1 MLSLCPSCLEKTMTE
16 LEVKLPAPP
25 KEMLTIRPPKGWISL
40 NLRDLWLYRELIT
53 FLTWRDIL
61 VRYKQ
66 TLLGASWAIINPVV
80 NMLVLQF
87 IFGNLAQMDTGG
99 VPGPIFRYTALLPW
113 MLFSKALSSSGR
125 SMLTNRGLIT
135 KIYFPRL
142 VIPLSSV
149 LSGVVDFGISFL
161 VMIGMMIYYKVAL
174 SWSMLLIPVL
184 IVMTLIT
191 ALGVGLWLS
200 ALNVLYRDV
209 GYILPVM
216 TQLWLF
222 LSPVGYSSASIPEN
236 LQLLYALNPM
246 TGVIEAFRWA
256 MLGEATSMLGLQ
268 VAISIGISSIVLVS
282 GLYFFRRMERTF
294 ADMI

>member
-1 MLSLCPSCLEKTMTE
+1 MKQTDYVLAKEKP
-16 LEVKLPAPP
+16 L
-25 KEMLTIRPPKGWISL
+25 LTIRPHKGWISL
-40 NLRDLWLYRELIT
+40 NLRDVWLYLELFA

-66 TLLGASWAIINPVV
+66 TLLGASWAIINPIV

-87 IFGNLAQMDTGG
+87 IFGNLAKMDTGG
-99 VPGPIFRYTALLPW
+99 IPGPIFRYTALLPW
-113 MLFSKALSSSGR
+113 MLFAKALSSSGR
-125 SMLTNRGLIT
+125 SMLSNRGLIT
-135 KIYFPRL
+135 KVYFPRL

-149 LSGVVDFGISFL
+149 LSAVVEFGISFL
-161 VMIGMMIYYKVAL
+161 VMIGMMLYYKVAL
-174 SWSMLLIPVL
+174 TWAILTMPLLVL
-184 IVMTLIT
+184 LTLVI

-209 GYILPVM
+209 GYILPVL
-216 TQLWLF
+216 TQLWLY

-256 MLGEATSMLGLQ
+256 MLGETSANLGLQ
-268 VAISIGISSIVLVS
+268 LTLSIAVGLVLLVS

>member
-1 MLSLCPSCLEKTMTE
+1 MTKIE
-16 LEVKLPAPP
+16 FKLPP
-25 KEMLTIRPPKGWISL
+25 KKALLTIRPPKGWISL
-40 NLRDLWLYRELIT
+40 NLRDLWNYRELII

-87 IFGNLAQMDTGG
+87 IFGNLAQMDTGNI
-99 VPGPIFRYTALLPW
+99 PGPVFRYTALLPW

-142 VIPLSSV
+142 VIPISSV

-161 VMIGMMIYYKVAL
+161 VMIGMMLYYKIAL
-174 SWSMLLIPVL
+174 TWAILLMPLLVVLTL
-184 IVMTLIT
+184 IV

-246 TGVIEAFRWA
+246 TGVIEAFRWT
-256 MLGEATSMLGLQ
+256 MLGEATPNLGLQ
-268 VAISIGISSIVLVS
+268 LTISIIVATIVLIS
-282 GLYFFRRMERTF
+282 GLFFFRRMERTF

>member
-1 MLSLCPSCLEKTMTE
+1 MKTHSSRITKFMTQTE
-16 LEVKLPAPP
+16 FKLPAK
-25 KEMLTIRPPKGWISL
+25 KEILTIRPPKGWVSL

-87 IFGNLAQMDTGG
+87 IFGNLANMDTGG

-113 MLFSKALSSSGR
+113 MLFAQALGSSGR
-125 SMLTNRGLIT
+125 SMLSNRGLIT
-135 KIYFPRL
+135 KVYFPRL
-142 VIPLSSV
+142 VVPLSSV
-149 LSGVVDFGISFL
+149 LSGVVDFGISL
-161 VMIGMMIYYKVAL
+161 IVMVGMMIYYQVAV
-174 SWSMLLIPVL
+174 SWTLLVIPLLVIL
-184 IVMTLIT
+184 TLVI
-191 ALGVGLWLS
+191 ALGVGLWLA

-209 GYILPVM
+209 AYVLPVL

-222 LSPVGYSSASIPEN
+222 LSPVGYSSATIPEH

-256 MLGEATSMLGLQ
+256 MLGETTATLGLQ
-268 VAISIGISSIVLVS
+268 IAISAAVGLILLVS
-282 GLYFFRRMERTF
+282 GMFFFRRMERTF
-294 ADMI
+294 ADRI

>member
-1 MLSLCPSCLEKTMTE
+1 MTQTE
-16 LEVKLPAPP
+16 FKLPTK
-25 KEMLTIRPPKGWISL
+25 KEVLTLRPPKGWISL
-40 NLRDLWLYRELIT
+40 NLRDLWIYRELIT

-87 IFGNLAQMDTGG
+87 IFGNLAQMDTGT

-113 MLFSKALSSSGR
+113 MLFSQALGSSGR

-135 KIYFPRL
+135 KVYFPRL
-142 VIPLSSV
+142 VVPLSSV
-149 LSGVVDFGISFL
+149 LSGVVDFGISML
-161 VMIGMMIYYKVAL
+161 VMIGMMIYYQTPLTWAVLAVP
-174 SWSMLLIPVL
+174 LLVVL
-184 IVMTLIT
+184 TLVI
-191 ALGVGLWLS
+191 ALGVGLWLA

-209 GYILPVM
+209 GYVLPVL

-222 LSPVGYSSASIPEN
+222 LSPVGYSSATIPEK
-236 LQLLYALNPM
+236 LQLLYAFNPM

-256 MLGEATSMLGLQ
+256 MLGEATATLGLQ
-268 VAISIGISSIVLVS
+268 IAISVVVGLILLVS
-282 GLYFFRRMERTF
+282 GMFFFRRMERTF

>member
-1 MLSLCPSCLEKTMTE
+1 MKQTDFVLAKEKP
-16 LEVKLPAPP
+16 L
-25 KEMLTIRPPKGWISL
+25 LTIRPPKGWISL
-40 NLRDLWLYRELIT
+40 NLRDLWQYRELIT

-80 NMLVLQF
+80 NVLVLNF

-99 VPGPIFRYTALLPW
+99 IPGPIFRYTALLPW
-113 MLFSKALSSSGR
+113 MLFAKALSSSGR

-135 KIYFPRL
+135 KVYFPRL

-161 VMIGMMIYYKVAL
+161 VMIGMMLYYKVTLTWAIL
-174 SWSMLLIPVL
+174 TMPLLVIL
-184 IVMTLIT
+184 TLLV

-209 GYILPVM
+209 GYILPVL

-222 LSPVGYSSASIPEN
+222 LSPVGYSSSTIPDN

-256 MLGEATSMLGLQ
+256 MLGEATATLGLQ
-268 VAISIGISSIVLVS
+268 VAISVSVSLIVLVS

>member
-1 MLSLCPSCLEKTMTE
+1 MEKTE
-16 LEVKLPAPP
+16 FKLPAPP

-66 TLLGASWAIINPVV
+66 TLLGASWAVINPVV

-87 IFGNLAQMDTGG
+87 IFGNLAQMDTGDI
-99 VPGPIFRYTALLPW
+99 PGPIFRYTALLPW

-142 VIPLSSV
+142 VIPISSV

-161 VMIGMMIYYKVAL
+161 VFIGMMLYYKIAITWAVL
-174 SWSMLLIPVL
+174 LMPLLIIL
-184 IVMTLIT
+184 TLLV

-222 LSPVGYSSASIPEN
+222 LSPVGYSSASIPDN

-246 TGVIEAFRWA
+246 TGVIESFRWA
-256 MLGEATSMLGLQ
+256 MLGETNPNLGLQ
-268 VAISIGISSIVLVS
+268 LAISIGVTLIVLIS
-282 GLYFFRRMERTF
+282 GLFFFRRMERTF

>member
-1 MLSLCPSCLEKTMTE
+1 MTQTE
-16 LEVKLPAPP
+16 FKLPTP
-25 KEMLTIRPPKGWISL
+25 KEVLTIRPPRGWISL
-40 NLRDLWLYRELIT
+40 NLRDLWLYRELIS

-87 IFGNLAQMDTGG
+87 IFGNLAQMDTGDI
-99 VPGPIFRYTALLPW
+99 PGPIFRYTALLPW
-113 MLFSKALSSSGR
+113 MLFSQALNSSGR

-135 KIYFPRL
+135 KVYFPRL
-142 VIPLSSV
+142 VVPLSSV
-149 LSGVVDFGISFL
+149 LSGVVDFGISL
-161 VMIGMMIYYKVAL
+161 IVMIGMMIYYQTPL
-174 SWSMLLIPVL
+174 SWAILVIPLLVVL
-184 IVMTLIT
+184 TLVI
-191 ALGVGLWLS
+191 ALGVGLWLA

-209 GYILPVM
+209 AYVLPVL

-222 LSPVGYSSASIPEN
+222 ISPVGYSSASIPEN
-236 LQLLYALNPM
+236 LQLLYAFNPM

-256 MLGEATSMLGLQ
+256 MLGDATTTLGLQ
-268 VAISIGISSIVLVS
+268 IAISVVVGLILLVS
-282 GLYFFRRMERTF
+282 GMFFFRRMERTF

>member
-1 MLSLCPSCLEKTMTE
+1 
-16 LEVKLPAPP
+16 
-25 KEMLTIRPPKGWISL
+25 MLTIRPPKGWISL

-80 NMLVLQF
+80 NMLVLNF

-142 VIPLSSV
+142 IIPLSSV

-161 VMIGMMIYYKVAL
+161 VMIGMMLYYKVTLTWAIL
-174 SWSMLLIPVL
+174 VMPLLVVLTL
-184 IVMTLIT
+184 IV

-236 LQLLYALNPM
+236 LQLLYAFNPM

-256 MLGEATSMLGLQ
+256 MLGDATATLGLQ
-268 VAISIGISSIVLVS
+268 IAISVAVALVVLVS

>member
-1 MLSLCPSCLEKTMTE
+1 MNEI
-16 LEVKLPAPP
+16 EVKLPTP
-25 KEMLTIRPPKGWISL
+25 KEVLTVRPPKGWISL

-87 IFGNLAQMDTGG
+87 IFGNLANMDTGG

-113 MLFSKALSSSGR
+113 MLFSQALNSSGR
-125 SMLTNRGLIT
+125 SMLSNRGLIT
-135 KIYFPRL
+135 KVYFPRL
-142 VIPLSSV
+142 VVPLSSV
-149 LSGVVDFGISFL
+149 LSGVVDFAISL
-161 VMIGMMIYYKVAL
+161 IVMIGMMIYYKVTV
-174 SWSMLLIPVL
+174 SWTLLTIIPLVIL
-184 IVMTLIT
+184 TLVV
-191 ALGVGLWLS
+191 ALGVGLWLA

-209 GYILPVM
+209 AYVLPVM
-216 TQLWLF
+216 TQMWLF
-222 LSPVGYSSASIPEN
+222 LSPVGYSSATIPEN

-256 MLGEATSMLGLQ
+256 FLGETTSILGLQ
-268 VAISIGISSIVLVS
+268 IAISVVIGLVLLVS
-282 GLYFFRRMERTF
+282 GMFFFRRMERTF
-294 ADMI
+294 ADRI

>member
-1 MLSLCPSCLEKTMTE
+1 MSEI
-16 LEVKLPAPP
+16 EVKLPTQ
-25 KEMLTIRPPKGWISL
+25 KEVLTIRPPKGWISL

-99 VPGPIFRYTALLPW
+99 IPGPIFRYTALLPW

-161 VMIGMMIYYKVAL
+161 VMIGMMIYYHVAL
-174 SWSMLLIPVL
+174 SWAMLLIPVL
-184 IVMTLIT
+184 IVMTLIV

-256 MLGEATSMLGLQ
+256 MLGEATATLGLQ
-268 VAISIGISSIVLVS
+268 IVMSVVIGFILLVS
-282 GLYFFRRMERTF
+282 GMFFFRRMERTF
-294 ADMI
+294 ADRI

>member
-1 MLSLCPSCLEKTMTE
+1 MTKTE
-16 LEVKLPAPP
+16 LATTAPQ

-80 NMLVLQF
+80 NMLVLNF

-142 VIPLSSV
+142 IIPLSSV

-161 VMIGMMIYYKVAL
+161 VMIGMMLYYKVTLTWAIL
-174 SWSMLLIPVL
+174 VMPLLVVLTL
-184 IVMTLIT
+184 IV

-236 LQLLYALNPM
+236 LQLLYAFNPM

-256 MLGEATSMLGLQ
+256 MLGDATANLGLQ
-268 VAISIGISSIVLVS
+268 IAISVSVALVVLVS

>member
-1 MLSLCPSCLEKTMTE
+1 MEKTE
-16 LEVKLPAPP
+16 FKLPAPP

-66 TLLGASWAIINPVV
+66 TLLGASWAVINPVV

-87 IFGNLAQMDTGG
+87 IFGNLAQMDTGDI
-99 VPGPIFRYTALLPW
+99 PGPIFRYTALLPW

-142 VIPLSSV
+142 VIPISSV

-161 VMIGMMIYYKVAL
+161 VFIGMMLYYKIAITWAVL
-174 SWSMLLIPVL
+174 LMPLLIIL
-184 IVMTLIT
+184 TLLV

-222 LSPVGYSSASIPEN
+222 LSPVGYSSASIPDN

-256 MLGEATSMLGLQ
+256 MLGETNPNLGLQ
-268 VAISIGISSIVLVS
+268 LAISIGVTLIVLIS
-282 GLYFFRRMERTF
+282 GLFFFRRMERTF

>member
-1 MLSLCPSCLEKTMTE
+1 MTE
-16 LEVKLPAPP
+16 IEVTRPAPP
-25 KEMLTIRPPKGWISL
+25 KEVLTIRPPKGWISL
-40 NLRDLWLYRELIT
+40 NLRDLWLYRELIS

-87 IFGNLAQMDTGG
+87 IFGNLAKMDTGT

-113 MLFSKALSSSGR
+113 MLFSQALNSSGR

-135 KIYFPRL
+135 KVYFPRL
-142 VIPLSSV
+142 VVPLSSV
-149 LSGVVDFGISFL
+149 ISGVVDFAISL
-161 VMIGMMIYYKVAL
+161 IVMVGMMLYYQTPLRWEV
-174 SWSMLLIPVL
+174 LLIPLLVL
-184 IVMTLIT
+184 LTLVI
-191 ALGVGLWLS
+191 ALGVGLWLA

-209 GYILPVM
+209 GYVLPVL

-222 LSPVGYSSASIPEN
+222 LSPVGYSSATIPEH

-256 MLGEATSMLGLQ
+256 MLGDATATLSLQ
-268 VAISIGISSIVLVS
+268 IAISVAVGLILLVS
-282 GLYFFRRMERTF
+282 GMFFFRRMERTF

>member
-1 MLSLCPSCLEKTMTE
+1 MDQTE
-16 LEVKLPAPP
+16 LEVVP
-25 KEMLTIRPPKGWISL
+25 KKMEMLTIRPPKGWISL

-66 TLLGASWAIINPVV
+66 TLLGASWAVINPIV

-161 VMIGMMIYYKVAL
+161 VMIGMMLYYKVTLTWAIFA
-174 SWSMLLIPVL
+174 MPLLVVL
-184 IVMTLIT
+184 TLVA

-209 GYILPVM
+209 GYILPVL

-256 MLGEATSMLGLQ
+256 MLGEATATLGLQ
-268 VAISIGISSIVLVS
+268 VAISAGISLIVLIS

>member
-1 MLSLCPSCLEKTMTE
+1 
-16 LEVKLPAPP
+16 
-25 KEMLTIRPPKGWISL
+25 
-40 NLRDLWLYRELIT
+40 
-53 FLTWRDIL
+53 
-61 VRYKQ
+61 
-66 TLLGASWAIINPVV
+66 
-80 NMLVLQF
+80 
-87 IFGNLAQMDTGG
+87 
-99 VPGPIFRYTALLPW
+99 
-113 MLFSKALSSSGR
+113 
-125 SMLTNRGLIT
+125 MLTNRGLIT

-161 VMIGMMIYYKVAL
+161 VMIGMMIYYKVTLTWAIL
-174 SWSMLLIPVL
+174 VMPLLV
-184 IVMTLIT
+184 VMTLIV

-209 GYILPVM
+209 GYILPMM

-236 LQLLYALNPM
+236 LQLLCALNPM

-256 MLGEATSMLGLQ
+256 MLGDATATLGLQ
-268 VAISIGISSIVLVS
+268 VVISAVVALNVLVS

>member
-1 MLSLCPSCLEKTMTE
+1 MNQTDFILSKPDKDL
-16 LEVKLPAPP
+16 
-25 KEMLTIRPPKGWISL
+25 LTIRPPKGWISL
-40 NLRDLWLYRELIT
+40 NLRDLWHYRELIT

-66 TLLGASWAIINPVV
+66 TLLGASWAVINPLV
-80 NMLVLQF
+80 NMIVLNF
-87 IFGNLAQMDTGG
+87 IFGNLAGMETGDI
-99 VPGPIFRYTALLPW
+99 PGPIFRYTALLPW

-135 KIYFPRL
+135 KVYFPRL
-142 VIPLSSV
+142 VIPISSV

-161 VMIGMMIYYKVAL
+161 VFIGMMFYYKITLTWAV
-174 SWSMLLIPVL
+174 LLTPLLVIL
-184 IVMTLIT
+184 TLLV

-222 LSPVGYSSASIPEN
+222 LSPVGYSSTDIPEH
-236 LQLLYALNPM
+236 LTYLYALNPM
-246 TGVIEAFRWA
+246 TGVIEGFRWA
-256 MLGEATSMLGLQ
+256 LLGGTTPYLGLQ
-268 VAISIGISSIVLVS
+268 LTLSLIMAISILIS
-282 GLYFFRRMERTF
+282 GLFFFRRMERTF

>member
-1 MLSLCPSCLEKTMTE
+1 
-16 LEVKLPAPP
+16 
-25 KEMLTIRPPKGWISL
+25 MLTIRPPKGWISL

-61 VRYKQ
+61 ILYKQ
-66 TLLGASWAIINPVV
+66 TLLGASWAVINPIV
-80 NMLVLQF
+80 NMLVLEF

-99 VPGPIFRYTALLPW
+99 IPGPIFRYTALLPW

-161 VMIGMMIYYKVAL
+161 VMIGMMIYYKVTLTWAIL
-174 SWSMLLIPVL
+174 VMPLLV
-184 IVMTLIT
+184 VMTLIV

-209 GYILPVM
+209 GYILPMM

-256 MLGEATSMLGLQ
+256 MLGDATATLGLQ
-268 VAISIGISSIVLVS
+268 VVISAVVALIVLVS

>member
-1 MLSLCPSCLEKTMTE
+1 MEKTE
-16 LEVKLPAPP
+16 FKLPAPP

-66 TLLGASWAIINPVV
+66 TLLGASWAVINPVV

-87 IFGNLAQMDTGG
+87 IFGNLAQMDTGDI
-99 VPGPIFRYTALLPW
+99 PGPIFRYTALLPW

-142 VIPLSSV
+142 VIPISSV
-149 LSGVVDFGISFL
+149 LSGVVDFGISSL
-161 VMIGMMIYYKVAL
+161 VFIGMMFYYKIAITWTV
-174 SWSMLLIPVL
+174 LLLPLLVIL
-184 IVMTLIT
+184 TLLV

-222 LSPVGYSSASIPEN
+222 LSPVGYSSESIPDN

-246 TGVIEAFRWA
+246 TGVIETFRWA
-256 MLGEATSMLGLQ
+256 LLGEANPYLGLQ
-268 VAISIGISSIVLVS
+268 LTLSIIVATTILIS
-282 GLYFFRRMERTF
+282 GLFFFRRMERTF

>member
-1 MLSLCPSCLEKTMTE
+1 MAETE
-16 LEVKLPAPP
+16 FKLPAP
-25 KEMLTIRPPKGWISL
+25 KEVLTIRPPKGWISL
-40 NLRDLWLYRELIT
+40 NLRDLWIYRELIT

-113 MLFSKALSSSGR
+113 MLFSQALNSSGR

-135 KIYFPRL
+135 KVYFPRL
-142 VIPLSSV
+142 VVPLSSV
-149 LSGVVDFGISFL
+149 LSGVVDFAISMI
-161 VMIGMMIYYKVAL
+161 VMIGMMIYYQTPLTWAVLAVP
-174 SWSMLLIPVL
+174 LLVIL
-184 IVMTLIT
+184 TLVI
-191 ALGVGLWLS
+191 ALGVGLWLA

-209 GYILPVM
+209 GYVLPVL

-222 LSPVGYSSASIPEN
+222 LSPVGYSSATIPEK
-236 LQLLYALNPM
+236 LQLIYALNPM

-256 MLGEATSMLGLQ
+256 MLGEATATLGLQ
-268 VAISIGISSIVLVS
+268 IAISIVVGLILLVS
-282 GLYFFRRMERTF
+282 GMFFFRRMERTF

>member
-1 MLSLCPSCLEKTMTE
+1 MAKTE
-16 LEVKLPAPP
+16 LATTQPQ

-161 VMIGMMIYYKVAL
+161 VMIGMMIYYKVAI
-174 SWSMLLIPVL
+174 SWAMLTIPLLIMLTL
-184 IVMTLIT
+184 IV

-256 MLGEATSMLGLQ
+256 MLGEAPATLGLQ
-268 VAISIGISSIVLVS
+268 LATSVGISLIVLIS
-282 GLYFFRRMERTF
+282 GLFFFRRMERTF

>member
-1 MLSLCPSCLEKTMTE
+1 MFYASRNTEFMTE
-16 LEVKLPAPP
+16 IEVKLPAPP

-149 LSGVVDFGISFL
+149 LGGVVDFGISFL

-184 IVMTLIT
+184 IVMTLIA

-256 MLGEATSMLGLQ
+256 MLGEAPEMLGLQ
-268 VAISIGISSIVLVS
+268 IAISIGISLIVLVS

>member
-1 MLSLCPSCLEKTMTE
+1 MAKTE
-16 LEVKLPAPP
+16 LVVPKPQ

-66 TLLGASWAIINPVV
+66 TLLGASWAVINPIV

-87 IFGNLAQMDTGG
+87 IFGNLANMDTGG

-161 VMIGMMIYYKVAL
+161 VMIGMMLYYKVTLTWAIL
-174 SWSMLLIPVL
+174 VLPLLVVLTL
-184 IVMTLIT
+184 IV

-236 LQLLYALNPM
+236 LQLLYAFNPM

-256 MLGEATSMLGLQ
+256 MLGDATAILGLQ
-268 VAISIGISSIVLVS
+268 VVISVSVALVVLVS

>member
-1 MLSLCPSCLEKTMTE
+1 MTE
-16 LEVKLPAPP
+16 TEFKLPPPP

-40 NLRDLWLYRELIT
+40 NLRDLWLYRELIA

-61 VRYKQ
+61 IRYKQ
-66 TLLGASWAIINPVV
+66 TLLGASWAIINPLV
-80 NMLVLQF
+80 NMLVLNF

-99 VPGPIFRYTALLPW
+99 IPGPIFRYTALLPW

-142 VIPLSSV
+142 VIPISSV

-161 VMIGMMIYYKVAL
+161 VMIGMMLYYKVAVTWAML
-174 SWSMLLIPVL
+174 TIPLLIALTL
-184 IVMTLIT
+184 IV

-209 GYILPVM
+209 GYILPVL

-222 LSPVGYSSASIPEN
+222 LSPVGYSSASIPDK

-256 MLGEATSMLGLQ
+256 MLGETTVNLGLQ
-268 VAISIGISSIVLVS
+268 LTISIGVALIVLIS
-282 GLYFFRRMERTF
+282 GLFFFRRMERTF

>member
-1 MLSLCPSCLEKTMTE
+1 MTKTE
-16 LEVKLPAPP
+16 LATTTPQ

-61 VRYKQ
+61 ILYKQ
-66 TLLGASWAIINPVV
+66 TLLGASWAVINPIV
-80 NMLVLQF
+80 NMLVLEF

-99 VPGPIFRYTALLPW
+99 IPGPIFRYTALLPW

-161 VMIGMMIYYKVAL
+161 VMIGMMIYYKVTLTWAIL
-174 SWSMLLIPVL
+174 VMPLLV
-184 IVMTLIT
+184 VMTLIV

-209 GYILPVM
+209 GYILPMM

-256 MLGEATSMLGLQ
+256 MLGDATATLGLQ
-268 VAISIGISSIVLVS
+268 VVISAVVALIVLVS

>member
-1 MLSLCPSCLEKTMTE
+1 MTQTDF
-16 LEVKLPAPP
+16 KPPAPP

-53 FLTWRDIL
+53 FLTWRDVL

-87 IFGNLAQMDTGG
+87 IFGNLANMDTGG

-113 MLFSKALSSSGR
+113 MLFAQALGSSGR
-125 SMLTNRGLIT
+125 SMLSNRGLIT
-135 KIYFPRL
+135 KVYFPRL
-142 VIPLSSV
+142 VVPLSSV
-149 LSGVVDFGISFL
+149 LSGVVDFGISLL
-161 VMIGMMIYYKVAL
+161 VMIGMMIFYQIPLTWAVL
-174 SWSMLLIPVL
+174 TIPLLVVL
-184 IVMTLIT
+184 TLVI
-191 ALGVGLWLS
+191 ALGVGMWLA

-209 GYILPVM
+209 GYILPVL

-222 LSPVGYSSASIPEN
+222 ISPVGYSSASIPEN
-236 LQLLYALNPM
+236 LQLLYAFNPM
-246 TGVIEAFRWA
+246 TGVVEAFRWA
-256 MLGEATSMLGLQ
+256 MLGEATATLSLQ
-268 VAISIGISSIVLVS
+268 VVISVGVGFILLVS
-282 GLYFFRRMERTF
+282 GMFFFRRMERTF

>member
-1 MLSLCPSCLEKTMTE
+1 MVKKYMTE
-16 LEVKLPAPP
+16 IEVKLPTPP

-161 VMIGMMIYYKVAL
+161 VMIGMMIYYNVAL
-174 SWSMLLIPVL
+174 TWAMLTIPLLIVL
-184 IVMTLIT
+184 TLLV

-256 MLGEATSMLGLQ
+256 MLGETTVNLGLQ
-268 VAISIGISSIVLVS
+268 LTISIGVALIVLIS
-282 GLYFFRRMERTF
+282 GLFFFRRMERTF

>member
-1 MLSLCPSCLEKTMTE
+1 MSEIKA
-16 LEVKLPAPP
+16 KLPAQ
-25 KEMLTIRPPKGWISL
+25 KEVLTIRPPKGWISL
-40 NLRDLWLYRELIT
+40 NLRDLWIYRELIT

-87 IFGNLAQMDTGG
+87 IFGNLAKMDTGS

-113 MLFSKALSSSGR
+113 MLFAQALGSSGR
-125 SMLTNRGLIT
+125 SMLSSRGLIT
-135 KIYFPRL
+135 KVYFPRL
-142 VIPLSSV
+142 VVPLSSV
-149 LSGVVDFGISFL
+149 LSGVVDFGISLL
-161 VMIGMMIYYKVAL
+161 VMIGMMIYYQTPL
-174 SWSMLLIPVL
+174 SWAILVIPLLVIL
-184 IVMTLIT
+184 TLVI

-209 GYILPVM
+209 GYVLPVL

-222 LSPVGYSSASIPEN
+222 LSPVGYSSATIPGS
-236 LQLLYALNPM
+236 LQWIYALNPM

-256 MLGEATSMLGLQ
+256 LLGDMTAILGGQ
-268 VAISIGISSIVLVS
+268 IAISVVIGLILLIS
-282 GLYFFRRMERTF
+282 GMFFFRRMERTF

>member
-1 MLSLCPSCLEKTMTE
+1 MTE
-16 LEVKLPAPP
+16 IEVKLPAPP
-25 KEMLTIRPPKGWISL
+25 KEVLTIRPPKGWISL
-40 NLRDLWLYRELIT
+40 NLRDLWLYRELIS

-87 IFGNLAQMDTGG
+87 IFGNLAKMDTGT

-113 MLFSKALSSSGR
+113 MLFSQALNSSGR

-135 KIYFPRL
+135 KVYFPRL
-142 VIPLSSV
+142 VVPLSSV
-149 LSGVVDFGISFL
+149 ISGVVDFAISL
-161 VMIGMMIYYKVAL
+161 IVMVGMMLYYQTPLRWEV
-174 SWSMLLIPVL
+174 LLIPLLVL
-184 IVMTLIT
+184 LTLVI
-191 ALGVGLWLS
+191 ALGVGLWLA

-209 GYILPVM
+209 GYVLPVL

-222 LSPVGYSSASIPEN
+222 LSPVGYSSATIPEH

-256 MLGEATSMLGLQ
+256 MLGDATATLSLQ
-268 VAISIGISSIVLVS
+268 IAISVAVGLILLVS
-282 GLYFFRRMERTF
+282 GMFFFRRMERTF

>member
-1 MLSLCPSCLEKTMTE
+1 MNEI
-16 LEVKLPAPP
+16 EVKLPTP
-25 KEMLTIRPPKGWISL
+25 KEVLPVRPPKGWISL
-40 NLRDLWLYRELIT
+40 NLRDLWIYRELIT

-87 IFGNLAQMDTGG
+87 IFGNLAKMDTGG

-113 MLFSKALSSSGR
+113 MLFSQALNSSGR

-135 KIYFPRL
+135 KVYFPRL

-149 LSGVVDFGISFL
+149 ISGVVDFAISL
-161 VMIGMMIYYKVAL
+161 VVMIGMMIYYQTPVSWTLL
-174 SWSMLLIPVL
+174 SIIPLVIL
-184 IVMTLIT
+184 TLVI
-191 ALGVGLWLS
+191 ALGVGLWLA

-209 GYILPVM
+209 GYVLPVL
-216 TQLWLF
+216 TQMWLF
-222 LSPVGYSSASIPEN
+222 LSPVGYSSATVPER

-256 MLGEATSMLGLQ
+256 FLGETTSILGLQ
-268 VAISIGISSIVLVS
+268 ILISVVIGLVLLIS
-282 GLYFFRRMERTF
+282 GMFFFRRMERTF
-294 ADMI
+294 ADRI